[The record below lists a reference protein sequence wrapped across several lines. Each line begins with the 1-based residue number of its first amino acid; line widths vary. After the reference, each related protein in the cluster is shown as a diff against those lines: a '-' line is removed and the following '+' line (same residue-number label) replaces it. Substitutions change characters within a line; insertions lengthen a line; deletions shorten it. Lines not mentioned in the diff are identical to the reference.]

1 MGFAVKYDQMNAM
14 WYSIQSACAAW
25 NDALVEIGNQ
35 VKVLSQTTAM
45 SGQGADNLRNYIAYV
60 HGFAIEALSQVISA
74 QQANSTLYKDGY
86 LNGIDDSLH
95 AVILEDELQ
104 DIRYHLRAKQKDIG
118 TIDSCVRSITAGIS
132 DLYATSYE
140 GSQQSD
146 VFYQQGEDYALKL
159 GTDIISYENRCV
171 ASNFTETELL
181 IRRLTE
187 YLKENLSRERVFKE
201 SFDVQAWIQS
211 EKTAALYEASVAQSK
226 DIEAKA
232 DVIQAAFE
240 REEGRQ
246 EQLRLEYEEE
256 LRAQEER
263 QKEATALNWAV
274 AGACAIGS
282 IAAIALTGGAATPL
296 VVAGVS
302 AVSGAIVAGTNAMTS
317 QYVATGAVTDW
328 GSVVGSTVMGGI
340 TGFVTG
346 YIGAGLGNAITSG
359 MQNTVLGQTLT
370 NSSSRLIRMGT
381 YGTINSVSEIGSGVV
396 SRGAATLVS
405 GGSLE
410 AAWDSAVNLQNS
422 LVDGAT
428 GFAFGSVQGF
438 SNNERIVLSDDT
450 TQKLPAQNKIERYIN
465 GDIDFDDVLDD
476 YAEAYA
482 DAVNSNKPWSWDQ
495 AIMGGESLTK
505 KQKTII
511 KQRAV
516 MEGLIPDVKVVKAE
530 GMKYGFADFDSAGVV
545 KETLDLPEE
554 LWLATDAKQ
563 FKWLNEQLGYDPVGY
578 TWHHTEMPGKMELIP
593 SGIHN
598 IVPHNGGRSPGMWA
612 YVEGMR

>member
-240 REEGRQ
+240 REYRINCGYCFDRRSRYTVGCCRSICSQWSYRCRNKCNDEPICCNGRSN
-246 EQLRLEYEEE
+246 RLGECS
-256 LRAQEER
+256 R
-263 QKEATALNWAV
+263 QYSYGWYHRICHRLYR
-274 AGACAIGS
+274 CR
-282 IAAIALTGGAATPL
+282 
-296 VVAGVS
+296 
-302 AVSGAIVAGTNAMTS
+302 SGKC
-317 QYVATGAVTDW
+317 Y
-328 GSVVGSTVMGGI
+328 
-340 TGFVTG
+340 
-346 YIGAGLGNAITSG
+346 
-359 MQNTVLGQTLT
+359 
-370 NSSSRLIRMGT
+370 
-381 YGTINSVSEIGSGVV
+381 
-396 SRGAATLVS
+396 
-405 GGSLE
+405 
-410 AAWDSAVNLQNS
+410 
-422 LVDGAT
+422 
-428 GFAFGSVQGF
+428 
-438 SNNERIVLSDDT
+438 NER
-450 TQKLPAQNKIERYIN
+450 
-465 GDIDFDDVLDD
+465 
-476 YAEAYA
+476 YAEYCFGT
-482 DAVNSNKPWSWDQ
+482 DVNKF
-495 AIMGGESLTK
+495 E
-505 KQKTII
+505 
-511 KQRAV
+511 
-516 MEGLIPDVKVVKAE
+516 
-530 GMKYGFADFDSAGVV
+530 F
-545 KETLDLPEE
+545 TLD
-554 LWLATDAKQ
+554 
-563 FKWLNEQLGYDPVGY
+563 
-578 TWHHTEMPGKMELIP
+578 
-593 SGIHN
+593 
-598 IVPHNGGRSPGMWA
+598 
-612 YVEGMR
+612 

>member
-45 SGQGADNLRNYIAYV
+45 SGQGADNLKNYIAYV

-104 DIRYHLRAKQKDIG
+104 DIRYHLRTKQKDIG
-118 TIDSCVRSITAGIS
+118 TIDSCVRSVTAGIS
-132 DLYATSYE
+132 DLYITSYE

-187 YLKENLSRERVFKE
+187 YLKENLSRERVFKA

-226 DIEAKA
+226 DIESKA

-381 YGTINSVSEIGSGVV
+381 YGTINSVSEMGSGVV

-405 GGSLE
+405 GGSLDE
-410 AAWDSAVNLQNS
+410 AWDSAVNLQNI
-422 LVDGAT
+422 LVDGVT
-428 GFAFGSVQGF
+428 GFAFGSIQGYNKPVHIQEKTELPETVTSADETETF
-438 SNNERIVLSDDT
+438 KPFINDETLNKYLKDIEDQTHREIPDIQKEKVIEAIHSNKYEKLS
-450 TQKLPAQNKIERYIN
+450 
-465 GDIDFDDVLDD
+465 
-476 YAEAYA
+476 AEATRNARAEFNSEKAQLISEWQEKTGNKWPTYSEDVFNSRGKVIRREGA
-482 DAVNSNKPWSWDQ
+482 NYDAHHIIECSY
-495 AIMGGESLTK
+495 GG
-505 KQKTII
+505 
-511 KQRAV
+511 
-516 MEGLIPDVKVVKAE
+516 PAE
-530 GMKYGFADFDSAGVV
+530 WWNITPARF
-545 KETLDLPEE
+545 P
-554 LWLATDAKQ
+554 
-563 FKWLNEQLGYDPVGY
+563 
-578 TWHHTEMPGKMELIP
+578 TEHQQ
-593 SGIHN
+593 GIHRA
-598 IVPHNGGRSPGMWA
+598 GSPA
-612 YVEGMR
+612 SSIFLVD

>member
-328 GSVVGSTVMGGI
+328 GSVVGSTVMVGI

-410 AAWDSAVNLQNS
+410 AAWDSAVNLQNI